1 MMPKDTHIDASK
13 ESLLEA
19 FVAGDVRAARALT
32 LRLTPRV
39 YAQAMRVLQN
49 TAEAEDVTQE
59 ALLRLWRTAVD
70 WEHGRA
76 KVTTWLYR
84 VVSNLCIDR
93 VRKRRTVD
101 LDQIGEMVDEAPTAG
116 AQLQAKS
123 RVAALHSAIAELP
136 ERQAQVV
143 TLKFL
148 EELSNIEIAE
158 ILDQSVDAVESLV
171 ARAKRGLAAA
181 LMNQKSELGFE
192 DE

>member
-1 MMPKDTHIDASK
+1 MMPRDTYSDPSDEA
-13 ESLLEA
+13 LLEA
-19 FVAGDVRAARALT
+19 FVAGDARAARALT

-39 YAQAMRVLQN
+39 YAQALRVLQN
-49 TAEAEDVTQE
+49 RAEAEDVSQE
-59 ALLRLWRTAVD
+59 ALLRLWRTAAD

-84 VVSNLCIDR
+84 VVANLCIDR
-93 VRKRRTVD
+93 LRKRRTVD
-101 LDQIGEMVDEAPTAG
+101 LDQVGEMADEAPTVG
-116 AQLQAKS
+116 DHLQSQARIS
-123 RVAALHSAIAELP
+123 ALHSAIAELP
-136 ERQAQVV
+136 ERQAHVV

-158 ILDQSVDAVESLV
+158 ILDLSVDAVESLV
-171 ARAKRGLAAA
+171 SRAKRGLTAA